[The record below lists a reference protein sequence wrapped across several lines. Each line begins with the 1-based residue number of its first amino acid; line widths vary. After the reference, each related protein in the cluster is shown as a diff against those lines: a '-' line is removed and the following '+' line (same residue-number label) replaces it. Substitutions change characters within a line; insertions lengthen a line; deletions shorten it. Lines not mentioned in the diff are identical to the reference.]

1 MQIEP
6 TVFPPYCGQDQQQR
20 INVPAAIRYRQER
33 EEGPWVML
41 PYASLYPQ
49 AAEAAVDY
57 LPPPIYKTD
66 LWSAMQ
72 LWPLPQAG

>member
-20 INVPAAIRYRQER
+20 INVPAAIRYRQDER

-41 PYASLYPQ
+41 PYGSLYP
-49 AAEAAVDY
+49 EAAVDY
-57 LPPPIYKTD
+57 LPPPLYTTD
-66 LWSAMQ
+66 LWSAQ
-72 LWPLPQAG
+72 QTWPLAQAG